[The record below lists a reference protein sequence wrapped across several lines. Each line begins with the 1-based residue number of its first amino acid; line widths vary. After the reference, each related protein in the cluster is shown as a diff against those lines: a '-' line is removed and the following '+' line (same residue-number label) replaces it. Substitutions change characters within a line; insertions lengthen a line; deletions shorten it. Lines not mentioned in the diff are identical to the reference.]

1 MSYLLGLLVDGLSI
15 GSVYALIAVGFVVV
29 FKATTVL
36 NFAHGS
42 VLLLGCV
49 VLARVNGIAGFWLGL
64 IAGVVAATVV
74 STLIELLVIRRAH
87 GSDEGTL
94 AILTIG
100 VDILL
105 LTALTRQIGN
115 EILPT
120 GAPWG
125 SAGLTP
131 FGLRLP
137 AGRLVAIITVPLL
150 LGVLAYLFERT
161 DWGLAM
167 RAAAADSE
175 TASLM
180 GVRLRDVGVTAWATA
195 GALAGIAGLFL
206 ASFPA
211 AGVTPAV
218 AISALAAIPAWVV
231 GGFDSIPGA
240 VLGGL
245 LIGVVSS
252 LAGGYQPDLLF
263 LGRGI
268 GQVAPWAI
276 MVLVLLI
283 RPDGLLGSRRVD
295 RV

>member
-1 MSYLLGLLVDGLSI
+1 MTYFLTLLVNGISI

-29 FKATTVL
+29 FKATRVL

-42 VLLLGCV
+42 ILLLGVV
-49 VLARVNGIAGFWLGL
+49 VLARLQDSIGFWLAL
-64 IAGVVAATVV
+64 LAGVAASAVFAALV
-74 STLIELLVIRRAH
+74 YLIVMQRAE
-87 GSDEGTL
+87 GAEEGTL

-105 LTALTRQIGN
+105 LTELTRQIGN
-115 EILPT
+115 DILAID
-120 GAPWG
+120 APWG
-125 SAGLTP
+125 ATIVEP

-137 AGRLVAIITVPLL
+137 LSRVVAIIVAPIL
-150 LGVLAYLFERT
+150 LGLLGWLFERT

-167 RAAAADSE
+167 RAAAADSS

-180 GVRLRDVGVTAWATA
+180 GVRLRNVGIAAWATA
-195 GALAGIAGLFL
+195 GGLAAVGGLFL

-211 AGVTPAV
+211 AGVAPAI

-231 GGFDSIPGA
+231 GGFDSVPGA
-240 VLGGL
+240 ILGGL

-252 LAGGYQPDLLF
+252 LAAGYQADLTF

-268 GQVAPWAI
+268 GSVAPWAV

-283 RPDGLLGSRRVD
+283 RPDGLLGGRSTQRV
-295 RV
+295 